1 MATGTVQHS
10 PNEAPGTMVFP
21 KPNGSLHQ
29 IEKSIVETLR
39 SSPRSSNPFLITE
52 RQGEK
57 QLCIQSRSLRVTD
70 FALLKTLGTGT
81 FARVWLARLKDQKD
95 KNKVYALKILR
106 KADVIKLK
114 QVEHVRNERKALAAV
129 IDHPFITTLIA
140 SFSDDKSLY
149 MLLDYCPGGEIFT
162 YLRKQRRFSE
172 ETSRFYAAEI
182 TMTIEFL
189 HDVHGIAYRDLK
201 PENILLD
208 ADGHLK
214 LVDFGF
220 AKQVDNRETY
230 TLCGTPE
237 YLAPEVIQNSG
248 HGLAV
253 DWWALGILIYEFLI
267 GQPPFW
273 DQNPMRIYEQ
283 IVEGR
288 LRFPPNMPPAAQ
300 NIVSLLCKTNPTER
314 LGHISGGSTRVKSH
328 PFFQDV
334 IWDDLFYRRVKGPIL
349 PRLSH
354 PADTGNFEEYPDP
367 PDVRHANIYTD
378 DLKKKYEALF
388 SDF

>member
-1 MATGTVQHS
+1 MA
-10 PNEAPGTMVFP
+10 FP
-21 KPNGSLHQ
+21 KLNGNLHNREKQLVESL
-29 IEKSIVETLR
+29 R
-39 SSPRSSNPFLITE
+39 PSPRSSNPFLITE
-52 RQGEK
+52 RQDEK
-57 QLCIQSRSLRVTD
+57 QLCISSRSLHVSD
-70 FALLKTLGTGT
+70 FVLVKTLGTGT

-95 KNKVYALKILR
+95 KDKVYALKILR

-140 SFSDDKSLY
+140 SFSDEKCLY

-162 YLRKQRRFSE
+162 YLRRQRRFSE
-172 ETSRFYAAEI
+172 EVSTFYAAEI

-189 HDVHGIAYRDLK
+189 HDVHGVAYRDLK

-283 IVEGR
+283 IIEGR

-300 NIVSLLCKTNPTER
+300 NIVSLLCKTNPSER
-314 LGHISGGSTRVKSH
+314 LGHISGGSARVKSH
-328 PFFQDV
+328 PFFQNV

-367 PDVRHANIYTD
+367 PDLRNMNIYTE
-378 DLKKKYEALF
+378 DLKKKYEPLF